1 MKHIQSIH
9 AKDKLIVRC
18 KRINMVVVKKVD
30 KKSLYDSVVLPI
42 HLLLTILLL
51 ILPLSLKAATI
62 DTWYGNVQNFGE
74 IGLAQRWVNILGNV
88 SDPDGVQSLT
98 YSLDGGTT
106 EFALAVGP
114 DGRRLNDAGDFNA
127 EIDFADLANGPN
139 DVLIKAKDLLNN
151 VTEETVTVN
160 KSNNVWPIP
169 YSIDWSLETNIQDV
183 AQIVDGLWT
192 IDTDGVR
199 SIQPGYD
206 RIIAIGDVSW
216 TDYEVSIPITFH
228 SIDPDAFNPDLYPY
242 SVGPGI
248 GVMLRWQGHV
258 DADGSQPNWGWWVIG
273 GSSWYEFYEDSQGD
287 LSLSGAGFNSPDP
300 YSRTLDF
307 DVSYIWKMRV
317 QTIDSEGS
325 LYSFKLWDDSQ
336 EPEPQ
341 GWQMAGMVDL
351 ESEDYLATGS
361 FLVIAHHVDA
371 TFGDVTVILLEDSY
385 IPVISDVDVIVNTEG
400 TEATVSWTTNVV
412 STGCVDYGT
421 TSTYELGTVC
431 DNAPETNHS
440 ITLTDLTLFT
450 TSYYCLI
457 TAFSENGGFVS
468 KYIQQRFTLGDEFE
482 DVPLGYWAEEAIYKI
497 YTAGITIGCS
507 QNPLK
512 YCPQDTVTRAQMA
525 VFLGRGIHG
534 SAFTPPTATGIF
546 TDVPETHWAA
556 NWIEQ
561 FYNDGITSGCS
572 TNPLKYCPE
581 DSVTRAQMAIFLL
594 RAKHGSNY
602 TPPTA
607 TGIFSDVS
615 RNHWAADW
623 IEQLYN
629 EGITVGCGTNP
640 LKYCPDSSVTRAEMA
655 VFIMRTFGL

>member
-1 MKHIQSIH
+1 
-9 AKDKLIVRC
+9 
-18 KRINMVVVKKVD
+18 MVVVKKVD

-74 IGLAQRWVNILGNV
+74 IGLSQRWVNILGNV

-199 SIQPGYD
+199 SILPGYD

-216 TDYEVSIPITFH
+216 TDYEVSIPITFY

-273 GSSWYEFYEDSQGD
+273 GSSWYEFYEDGQGD
-287 LSLSGAGFNSPDP
+287 LSLSGDGFNSPDP

-341 GWQMAGMVDL
+341 EWQMAGMVDL

-421 TSTYELGTVC
+421 TGTYELGTVC
-431 DNAPETNHS
+431 DNAPKTNHS
-440 ITLTDLTLFT
+440 ITLTGLTP
-450 TSYYCLI
+450 SIYYYLI
-457 TAFSENGGFVS
+457 TAVSENGGFVS
-468 KYIQQRFTLGDEFE
+468 EYIKQSFSTGIVFE
-482 DVPLGYWAEEAIYKI
+482 DVPPGYWAEEAIYRI
-497 YTAGITIGCS
+497 YYAGITKGCS
-507 QNPLK
+507 VDPRL
-512 YCPQDTVTRAQMA
+512 YCPDKVVSKAAMA
-525 VFLGRGIHG
+525 VFLLRSLHG
-534 SAFTPPTATGIF
+534 GDYTPPSPTGIF
-546 TDVPETHWAA
+546 TDVDVNQWYAPWV
-556 NWIEQ
+556 EQ
-561 FYNDGITSGCS
+561 LYREGITKGCS
-572 TNPLKYCPE
+572 ADPLMYCP
-581 DSVTRAQMAIFLL
+581 DRDVSKASMAIFLL
-594 RAKHGSNY
+594 RAKYGANY
-602 TPPTA
+602 IPPTA
-607 TGIFSDVS
+607 TGVFTDVDLG
-615 RNHWAADW
+615 HWAADW

-629 EGITVGCGTNP
+629 EGITKGCRADP
-640 LKYCPDSSVTRAEMA
+640 LMYCPDRAVSRAAMA
-655 VFIMRTFGL
+655 VFLMRTFDL